1 VYGYSENESEF
12 LIVMEYVDGGS
23 LRSLLD
29 DKVRYSKLSFQDK
42 WNLMLQAALAVE
54 YLHER
59 GIVHRD
65 IKSLNYLVRLY
76 ITFSNNIKITK
87 DGKTLKLADF
97 GLAKNETIET
107 MRDSSFVGTE
117 RFMAPELFEDQKV
130 QYFQLFIT
138 PIVYHCM

>member
-65 IKSLNYLVRLY
+65 IKSLNYLVR
-76 ITFSNNIKITK
+76 S
-87 DGKTLKLADF
+87 
-97 GLAKNETIET
+97 
-107 MRDSSFVGTE
+107 
-117 RFMAPELFEDQKV
+117 
-130 QYFQLFIT
+130 
-138 PIVYHCM
+138 